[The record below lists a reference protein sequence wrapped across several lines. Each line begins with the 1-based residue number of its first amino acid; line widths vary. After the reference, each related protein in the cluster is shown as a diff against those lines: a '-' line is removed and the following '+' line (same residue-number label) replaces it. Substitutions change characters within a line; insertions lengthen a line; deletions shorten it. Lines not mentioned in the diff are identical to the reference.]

1 LTARRRG
8 FGIRLVSAGVDFV
21 FGIAVALLLTG
32 TAGRWFARR
41 AAVML
46 SIGSPDTFWRGPIP
60 MVMGILGNFVYGL
73 PFALLLVLLGEV
85 FFGAGPGK
93 WLFGM
98 RVTAPGGTPA
108 PARRRLVR
116 WTLKCAGLWIMVVAL
131 VLGSAYLAALA
142 LGAAVV
148 ALAGLC
154 LAIGSG
160 RQALHDRLSDPAVCS
175 FDEPGGPES

>member
-1 LTARRRG
+1 MTARRRG

-41 AAVML
+41 AVVML

-60 MVMGILGNFVYGL
+60 MVMGILGNLVYCL
-73 PFALLLVLLGEV
+73 PFALLLALLGEV

-98 RVTAPGGTPA
+98 RVTAADGTPA
-108 PARRRLVR
+108 PPRRRLVR
-116 WTLKCAGLWIMVVAL
+116 WTLKCSGLWIMVLAL

-154 LAIGSG
+154 LAVSSG
-160 RQALHDRLSDPAVCS
+160 HLALHDRLSGTAVCS
-175 FDEPGGPES
+175 LDETVRSES